1 MIIQA
6 TIEHMK
12 TRPHQ
17 ERKDFAA
24 ACSFVIVAILFLGWL
39 ALFVHNV
46 QSDVASQQQ
55 TNQISSTDNS
65 ANGANALTS
74 LKENIQS
81 STDSFANL
89 QAQASPGNDPQ
100 IINIDTMPQGQ

>member
-1 MIIQA
+1 MVILA

-12 TRPHQ
+12 TRTHQ

-24 ACSFVIVAILFLGWL
+24 MCSFVIVALLFFGWL
-39 ALFVHNV
+39 ALFVRNV

-55 TNQISSTDNS
+55 SAQLSSSDTSN
-65 ANGANALTS
+65 NGANALTS
-74 LKENIQS
+74 LEQNIQNS
-81 STDSFANL
+81 KNSFTNVRT
-89 QAQASPGNDPQ
+89 QASQGTEPQ